1 MSRKGFPRALKAV
14 SDTNVRPAST
24 IDASASDHE
33 LLLIYRHSSVIR
45 LTHWVGVACVAIL
58 LMSGLQIFNAHPALY
73 LGHASRFEHPVV
85 SIRTAEKDGREIG
98 VTDILGQR
106 FNTTGL
112 LGLSGKDNSDEHAF
126 PAWATLPGYQD
137 LAGGR
142 RWHFFFAWLLVFD
155 GLIYLIYSLASGH
168 LSRDLIPSA
177 SQLRNIGRSVL
188 DHVRLRFPRG
198 EEARRYNVL
207 QRLAYLIDLVRGA
220 AAPGPCWPGH
230 VSGPR
235 CGIPRPDNV
244 LWRPANGPDC
254 PFRVRFPPYRFCG
267 CACADGASV
276 GGVEQPA
283 LHDHR
288 MVCDQTGG
296 RLSWLARLTGDASW
310 RGWARAS
317 LHCPLPA
324 AILQD
329 PTVRRVLNGAE
340 SLTKSAQRLLLSRQ
354 SLAQE
359 FSEADIS
366 RHFRANGSTDP
377 DDPAYVSLAKSGFQD
392 WRLEVA
398 GLVSTP
404 LSLIAQR
411 AARVTLKNS
420 DYEAR
425 LR

>member
-14 SDTNVRPAST
+14 SDTNVLPAST
-24 IDASASDHE
+24 IDASASEHE
-33 LLLIYRHSSVIR
+33 SLLIYRHSSVIR

-106 FNTTGL
+106 FNTTGV

-168 LSRDLIPSA
+168 ISRDLIPSA

-207 QRLAYLIDLVRGA
+207 QRLAYLLILFVVLPLLVLAGLAMSPGLDA
-220 AAPGPCWPGH
+220 AFPG
-230 VSGPR
+230 
-235 CGIPRPDNV
+235 
-244 LWRPANGPDC
+244 LTT
-254 PFRVRFPPYRFCG
+254 FF
-267 CACADGASV
+267 
-276 GGVEQPA
+276 
-283 LHDHR
+283 
-288 MVCDQTGG
+288 GG
-296 RLSWLARLTGDASW
+296 RQTARTIHFVCAFLLTGFVVV
-310 RGWARAS
+310 
-317 LHCPLPA
+317 H
-324 AILQD
+324 
-329 PTVRRVLNGAE
+329 VLMV
-340 SLTKSAQRLLLSRQ
+340 LLSGVWNNLR
-354 SLAQE
+354 SMITGWYAIRPG
-359 FSEADIS
+359 A
-366 RHFRANGSTDP
+366 GSH
-377 DDPAYVSLAKSGFQD
+377 G
-392 WRLEVA
+392 
-398 GLVSTP
+398 
-404 LSLIAQR
+404 
-411 AARVTLKNS
+411 
-420 DYEAR
+420 
-425 LR
+425 